1 MTSILRT
8 TPFHT
13 RAAPANRG
21 NAWRRRGG
29 FTLAESYGDAE
40 VETLAARAGA
50 AMADVSWHSR
60 LLLEGARAG
69 DCASRLFTR
78 DAAQLLPGE
87 SIEAAWLNDRG
98 ALRGTGIV
106 ARLTTYS
113 YLLVSAQ
120 GDPDWIARA
129 AHLFAV
135 SCRDVAAAQCG
146 LALVGPGA
154 ASVLTAAGIGAHLAP
169 LAIAPRNWHGR
180 KLLLSR
186 WWHGYEIWCAPHDA
200 LALWDGLVQA
210 GGAYALAPIGLCAM
224 NVLDLECGIPTSG
237 RDFAPAR
244 DQDAKSPLPRML
256 GLAPLIDEKHMQYNG
271 RSAYIGGPYER
282 CSLMGLEIESQWP
295 APHSSIEA
303 GGRTIGRTLYSAYS
317 PALRRAIALALIDE
331 HEALAARS
339 VSLTL
344 PPSRARGAFS
354 RIDATIVRLPFLP
367 IAAPI
372 FVEA

>member
-1 MTSILRT
+1 VILRT
-8 TPFHT
+8 TPFHA
-13 RAAPANRG
+13 RATEASRG
-21 NAWRRRGG
+21 NLWRTRGG
-29 FTLAESYGDAE
+29 FTLADSYGGAE
-40 VETLAARAGA
+40 DEALAARAGA
-50 AMADVSWHSR
+50 AMADVSWRSR

-69 DCASRLFTR
+69 DCVSRLFTR

-87 SIEAAWLNDRG
+87 SMETAWLNDDG

-113 YLLVSAQ
+113 YLVAATH
-120 GDPDWIARA
+120 GDSDWIARA
-129 AHLFAV
+129 ARLFGV
-135 SCRDVAAAQCG
+135 SCRDVAVAQCG
-146 LALVGPGA
+146 LALVGPCA
-154 ASVLTAAGIGAHLAP
+154 ASVLAAAGIGAQLAL

-186 WWHGYEIWCAPHDA
+186 WWHGYEIWCTPHDA
-200 LALWDGLVQA
+200 LILWDGLAQA
-210 GGAYALAPIGLCAM
+210 GGAYALAPIGLSAM
-224 NVLDLECGIPTSG
+224 DVLDLECGIAISG

-244 DQDAKSPLPRML
+244 DQDAKEPLPRML
-256 GLAPLIDEKHMQYNG
+256 GLGPLIDEKHVQFNG
-271 RSAYIGGPYER
+271 RSAYIGGPYEQ

-295 APHSSIEA
+295 APHTPIEVA
-303 GGRTIGRTLYSAYS
+303 GRTIGRTLYSAYS

-331 HEALAARS
+331 GEALPARS

-344 PPSRARGAFS
+344 PPARCRGAFS
-354 RIDATIVRLPFLP
+354 RVDATLVRLPFLP